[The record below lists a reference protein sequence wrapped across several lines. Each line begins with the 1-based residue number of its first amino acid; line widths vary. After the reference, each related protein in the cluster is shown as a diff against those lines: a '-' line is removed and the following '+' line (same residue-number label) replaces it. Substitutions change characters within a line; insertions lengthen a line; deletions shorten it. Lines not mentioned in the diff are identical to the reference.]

1 MRVSVYCASSSQIS
15 ESYKRE
21 AYELGKILSKE
32 KIACNYGG
40 GSVGLM
46 GELAQAML
54 DFGGSIT
61 GIIPQFMVD
70 QGWDNPKVKMEVVN
84 TMHERKQRM
93 VKDAEAAIAMP
104 GGIGT
109 FEELLE
115 VITWKQL
122 GLFLKP
128 IIILNV
134 DNYYGPMLA
143 MLEKAVDEQFMRKE
157 HLNLV
162 TVVSSASEVLPAIRK
177 SAEWTRDEAL
187 GIAAL

>member
-15 ESYKRE
+15 DSYKLQ
-21 AYELGKILSKE
+21 AYELGKILSE
-32 KIACNYGG
+32 EGVACNYGG

-46 GELAQAML
+46 GALAQAML
-54 DFGGSIT
+54 DHGGSIV

-70 QGWDNPKVKMEVVN
+70 QGWDNPKVQMEVVN
-84 TMHERKQRM
+84 SMHERKQRM
-93 VKDAEAAIAMP
+93 VKDVDAAIALP

-115 VITWKQL
+115 VITWRQL

-128 IIILNV
+128 VVILNV
-134 DNYYGPMLA
+134 NDYYAPLLA
-143 MLEKAVDEQFMRKE
+143 MLEKAVEERFMRKE

-162 TVVSSASEVLPAIRK
+162 TVVSSASEVLPAIRN
-177 SAEWTRDEAL
+177 SAVWTRGEAL
-187 GIAAL
+187 GKAAL

>member
-1 MRVSVYCASSSQIS
+1 MRVSVYCASSTKVSV
-15 ESYKRE
+15 SYKRE
-21 AYELGKILSKE
+21 AYELGRILSEE
-32 KIACNYGG
+32 KVACNYGG

-70 QGWDNPKVKMEVVN
+70 QGWDNPKVETVVVN

-93 VKDAEAAIAMP
+93 VKDADAAIAMP

-128 IIILNV
+128 IVILNV

-143 MLEKAVDEQFMRKE
+143 MLEKAVDEQFMRRE
-157 HLNLV
+157 HLELV
-162 TVVSSASEVLPAIRK
+162 TVVSSAAEVIPAIRK
-177 SAEWTRDEAL
+177 AAEWSRDEAL
-187 GIAAL
+187 SKAAL

>member
-15 ESYKRE
+15 ESFKRE
-21 AYELGKILSKE
+21 AYELGRLLSAE
-32 KIACNYGG
+32 KVACNYGG

-46 GELAQAML
+46 GELAQSML
-54 DFGGSIT
+54 DFGGAIT

-70 QGWDNPKVKMEVVN
+70 QGWDNPKVETVVVAS
-84 TMHERKQRM
+84 MHERKQRM
-93 VKDAEAAIAMP
+93 VADADAAIAMP

-128 IIILNV
+128 IVILNV
-134 DNYYGPMLA
+134 DNYYAPLLDMLK
-143 MLEKAVDEQFMRKE
+143 KAVDEQFMRKE
-157 HLNLV
+157 HLDLV
-162 TVVSSASEVLPAIRK
+162 TVVTSASEVLPAIRR
-177 SAEWTRDEAL
+177 SADWSREEAL
-187 GIAAL
+187 GMAAL

>member
-15 ESYKRE
+15 DSYKQQ
-21 AYELGKILSKE
+21 AYELGKFLSEE
-32 KIACNYGG
+32 KVACNYGG

-46 GELAQAML
+46 GALAQSML
-54 DFGGSIT
+54 DHGGSIV

-70 QGWDNPKVKMEVVN
+70 QGWDNPKVRMEVVDS
-84 TMHERKQRM
+84 MHERKQRM
-93 VKDAEAAIAMP
+93 VSDVDAAIALP

-115 VITWKQL
+115 VVTWKQL

-128 IIILNV
+128 IVILNV
-134 DNYYGPMLA
+134 NDYYAPLLA
-143 MLEKAVDEQFMRKE
+143 MLEKAVEEQFMRKE

-162 TVVSSASEVLPAIRK
+162 TVVSSANEVLPAIRN
-177 SAEWTRDEAL
+177 SAVWTRGEAL
-187 GIAAL
+187 GKAAL

>member
-1 MRVSVYCASSSQIS
+1 MRVSVYCASSTKVSA
-15 ESYKRE
+15 SYKRE
-21 AYELGKILSKE
+21 AYELGRILSEE
-32 KIACNYGG
+32 KVACNYGG

-70 QGWDNPKVKMEVVN
+70 QGWDNPKVETVVVN

-93 VKDAEAAIAMP
+93 VKDADAAIAMP

-128 IIILNV
+128 IVILNV

-143 MLEKAVDEQFMRKE
+143 MLEKAVDEQFMRRE
-157 HLNLV
+157 HLELV
-162 TVVSSASEVLPAIRK
+162 TVVSSAAEVIPAIRK
-177 SAEWTRDEAL
+177 AAEWSRDEAL
-187 GIAAL
+187 SKAAL